1 MIHNEE
7 RNQSVDI
14 DPRLTHMVQLKNN
27 KKLDITEERLKEVE
41 DRVVETIQ
49 IET

>member
-7 RNQSVDI
+7 INQSMDI

-27 KKLDITEERLKEVE
+27 KKTRHCRRKAKGS
-41 DRVVETIQ
+41 RRQ
-49 IET
+49 SSRNYPN